1 MKPYLTAALIALSAG
16 AAQADVITLDTPMAG
31 ASLHDGIVDMAV
43 YWTQDGSAQKVVAT
57 YAPKNAQAETGR
69 LLMHLEDGD
78 RVTFGLPGHAGVVYG
93 FSREG
98 DVLRVETAPT
108 ALQLALN

>member
-1 MKPYLTAALIALSAG
+1 MKTFLTAALISAAATGAL
-16 AAQADVITLDTPMAG
+16 ADSIELDTPMAG

-57 YAPKNAQAETGR
+57 YAPKNAQDETGR

-78 RVTFGLPGHAGVVYG
+78 RVTFGLPGHAGVVYS
-93 FSREG
+93 FARQG
-98 DVLRVETAPT
+98 DSLRVDTAPT
-108 ALQLALN
+108 AVQLALN